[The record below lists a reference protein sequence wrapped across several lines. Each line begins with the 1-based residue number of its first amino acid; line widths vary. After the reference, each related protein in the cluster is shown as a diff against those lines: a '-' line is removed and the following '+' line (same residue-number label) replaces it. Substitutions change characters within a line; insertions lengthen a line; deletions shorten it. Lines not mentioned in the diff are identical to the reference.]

1 MASNISHMEYS
12 IWPRKDGIW
21 STSYDI
27 RKSPLK
33 LILKHSIQHQNSA
46 ICSTPYGSNS
56 RPYGVLHKALKT
68 SLMELFIFLSQK
80 TLMTIL

>member
-12 IWPRKDGIW
+12 IWPRKYVIW

-33 LILKHSIQHQNSA
+33 LILN
-46 ICSTPYGSNS
+46 TPYGTRIS
-56 RPYGVLHKALKT
+56 PYGVLHMAT
-68 SLMELFIFLSQK
+68 IQGLMEYS
-80 TLMTIL
+80 MEH